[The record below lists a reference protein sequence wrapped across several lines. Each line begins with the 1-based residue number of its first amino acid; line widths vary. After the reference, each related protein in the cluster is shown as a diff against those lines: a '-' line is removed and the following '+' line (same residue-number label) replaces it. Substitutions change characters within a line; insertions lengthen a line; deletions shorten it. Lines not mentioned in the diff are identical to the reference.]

1 MAALRP
7 SSYKSEDIIAALQ
20 RAKGL
25 VGLAAD
31 ELQCDRKTIY
41 NHIKKSAAVRDA
53 LESVRGRN
61 LDIAENKLLEAI
73 EQGELAA
80 ITYSLS
86 RIGRERGYSDR
97 HELTGP
103 NGGGIETTIRVVY
116 GDGRKGEDDS
126 DAAV

>member
-31 ELQCDRKTIY
+31 ELKCDRKTIY
-41 NHIKKSAAVRDA
+41 NHINKSAAVRAA

-73 EQGELAA
+73 DRGELAA
-80 ITYSLS
+80 ITYYLS
-86 RIGRERGYSDR
+86 RIGRERGYGDR
-97 HELTGP
+97 NELTGL
-103 NGGGIETTIRVVY
+103 NGGAIETTIRVVY
-116 GDGRKGEDDS
+116 GSGGKAADDS
-126 DAAV
+126 DAAT